1 MADTLTTKINHQP
14 GRITK
19 THGRND
25 MTADHVAQPW
35 ALRYTLI
42 AVTDLERSIAFYRE
56 LGPFDEIARGD
67 DFAILGELSTASI
80 VLILRE
86 QRGDH
91 PTRHGQQSLGL
102 RSIAFNVGSL
112 SELNRVES
120 VLRDRDLFT
129 SRGQIEDGTSEVLLA
144 RDPDNAPLV
153 FVCYAEER
161 TPGPDYYRS
170 VASLVYSQDA

>member
-1 MADTLTTKINHQP
+1 MPTD
-14 GRITK
+14 
-19 THGRND
+19 D
-25 MTADHVAQPW
+25 VAQPW

-42 AVTDLERSIAFYRE
+42 AVSDLDRSIAFYRE
-56 LGPFDEIARGD
+56 LGPFDEIARED

-91 PTRHGQQSLGL
+91 PTRHGPQSLGL
-102 RSIAFNVGSL
+102 RSIAFNVGPL
-112 SELNRVES
+112 SELNRIES

-129 SRGQIEDGTSEVLLA
+129 SRGQIEDGTSELVLG
-144 RDPDNAPLV
+144 RDPDNSPLV
-153 FVCYAEER
+153 FVCYAEDK

-170 VASLVYSQDA
+170 VGSLVYSQDA